1 MVLEQMRRLVFAL
14 CAVWP
19 LLASETVVAAEW
31 HSAGQNIAN
40 TRNQP
45 DETRIAP
52 DTAARL
58 DTKWVAQLGGDI
70 SATPA
75 VDTDSVY
82 VTDTIGRL
90 YRLDRE
96 TGEVIWRNPIVTYTG
111 VRGDNA
117 RTTPVIAG
125 DLLILGTQGARELFK
140 DGARVIA
147 VDKASGKPVWQTT
160 IEKHRT
166 AVITQS
172 AVVHDQ
178 EVFIGVSSWEEYV
191 AAKVPDYDCCGFRG
205 SLTALDVATG
215 ALVWKT
221 YTSPEADG
229 YSGNAVWG
237 STPAIDPVRG
247 LVYATTGN
255 SYSAPEKLLS
265 CLAAAG
271 MATSPADAERDRN
284 ANESENYVDAFVAF
298 DIATGDIVWG
308 NPMTPYD
315 AYTVSCFEPEPNP
328 ENCPSPK
335 GPDYDFAQGP
345 SLFRVTIDGGAHDL
359 VGAGQ
364 KSGIYWALDRDS
376 GAVFW
381 QTKVG
386 PGSALGGM
394 EWGSATDGQR
404 IYVAVSNYAKRA
416 WKLRGNGA
424 DAGKRIYHGFW
435 SALDAATGEILWQT
449 ADPNVGAPDMGAVTV
464 ANGVVF
470 AGSMAGEPKADTMF
484 ALDAA
489 TGEILWRYASGGSV
503 NGGAA
508 VADGVVYWGSGYRQ
522 WGGRSNNKLY
532 AFEVK

>member
-1 MVLEQMRRLVFAL
+1 MKRTIIAL
-14 CAVWP
+14 GLVWP
-19 LLASETVVAAEW
+19 LLVSAMAGAAEW

-40 TRNQP
+40 TRHQP
-45 DETRIAP
+45 AETEIAP

-58 DTKWVAQLGGDI
+58 GTKWVARLGGDI

-75 VDTDSVY
+75 VDADSVY
-82 VTDTIGRL
+82 VTDTAGRL

-96 TGEVIWRNPIVTYTG
+96 TGEVVWKNPISYYTG
-111 VRGDNA
+111 VRGDRA
-117 RTTPVIAG
+117 RATPVIAG
-125 DLLILGTQGARELFK
+125 ETLIVGTQGSRELFK

-147 VDKASGKPVWQTT
+147 VDKATGEPMWQTI
-160 IEKHRT
+160 IEKHPT

-172 AVVHDQ
+172 AVVYDQ
-178 EVFIGVSSWEEYV
+178 EVYVGVSSWEEYV

-205 SLTALDVATG
+205 SLAALDVATG
-215 ALVWKT
+215 ALIWQT
-221 YTSPEADG
+221 HTAPEADG

-255 SYSAPEKLLS
+255 SYSAPDGLLA
-265 CLAAAG
+265 CLAEAQTAQ
-271 MATSPADAERDRN
+271 SPADAEYDCI
-284 ANESENYVDAFVAF
+284 ANEPKNYVDAFVAF
-298 DIATGDIVWG
+298 EIATGDIAWG
-308 NPMTPYD
+308 NPMMPFD
-315 AYTVSCFEPEPNP
+315 AYTVSCYEPQPNP

-345 SLFRVTIDGGAHDL
+345 ALFRATIDGQMREL

-364 KSGIYWALDRDS
+364 KSGVYWTLDRDT
-376 GAVFW
+376 GAVVW
-381 QTKVG
+381 QTEVG

-394 EWGSATDGQR
+394 EWGSAIDGER
-404 IYVAVSNYAKRA
+404 IYVAISNYAKRA
-416 WKLRGNGA
+416 WTLSGDGR
-424 DAGKRIYHGFW
+424 DAGRRIYHGFW

-449 ADPNVGAPDMGAVTV
+449 ADPNVDSPDMGAVTV

-470 AGSMAGEPKADTMF
+470 VGSMAGGPKADTMF

-489 TGEILWRYASGGSV
+489 TGEILWRFASGGSV

-508 VADGVVYWGSGYRQ
+508 VADGVVYWGSGYRL
-522 WGGRSNNKLY
+522 WGGRSNNQLY